1 VVFRVVWS
9 SQWDQG
15 ENVVTT
21 EGEAFMWVMEARDK
35 GADKIVVMKDGEQ
48 IDADDLM
55 NRRAKDVSNADRT

>member
-1 VVFRVVWS
+1 VVFRIVWS

-48 IDADDLM
+48 IDPDDLM
-55 NRRAKDVSNADRT
+55 NRRAKDVSNANRP